1 VLVNQL
7 HPSVPAARGAEG
19 PGVALLR
26 FLGDR
31 DARGLA
37 AFRHRLGGAHPL
49 AELPLRGTPPTDL
62 AGLET
67 LGAEVLARLGA

>member
-1 VLVNQL
+1 
-7 HPSVPAARGAEG
+7 
-19 PGVALLR
+19 VALLR

-37 AFRHRLGGAHPL
+37 ALRHRLAGGQPV

-62 AGLET
+62 AGLEA